1 MEKEKKVKYFL
12 RKSAFG
18 LSSVSAAFI
27 IGTVTVSAQEAN
39 TPVVVATVPATL
51 ASLKDAQFKAYDSL
65 AKLAADADPDVAKL
79 VNDYTTQVEN
89 AATADAV
96 NQIVGE
102 AKEHATRIREE
113 KAAKAAV
120 DAAAAADAAALSE
133 LKDAQFKAYDS
144 LAKLA
149 ADADPDVAKLVNDYT
164 TQVENAATADAVN
177 QIVGEAKEHATR
189 IREEKAAKAAV
200 DAAAAADAAALSEL
214 KDAQFKAYDS
224 LAKLAADTD
233 LDLDVAKIIND
244 YTTKVENAKTAEDV
258 KKIFEESQNEVTRI
272 KTEKALKAAA
282 LAKAKADAIETLK
295 KYGIGDYYIKL
306 INNGKTA
313 EGVTALKDEIL
324 ASKPAV
330 IDAPELTPALTTYKL
345 IVKGNTFSGETTT
358 KAIDAA
364 TAEKEFKQ
372 YATANNVDGEWTYD
386 DATKTF
392 TVTEKPAVIDA
403 PELTPALTTY
413 KLIVKGNT
421 FSGETTTK
429 AIDAATAE
437 KEFKQYATANNVDG
451 EWAYDDATKTF
462 TVTEKPAVIDAPE
475 LTPALTTYKLIV
487 KGNTFSGETTTKAI
501 DAATAEKEFKQ
512 YATANGVDGE
522 WSYDDA
528 TKTFTVTEKPAVID
542 APELTPAL
550 TTYKLVINGKTLKG
564 ETTTK
569 AIDAATAEK
578 EFKQYA
584 TANGVDGVWT
594 YDDATKTFTVTE
606 MVTKVPGDAP
616 TEPKKPEASIPLV
629 PLTPATPIAK
639 DDAKKDDTKKDD
651 TKKDDTKK
659 DDTKKEDA
667 KKPEAKKEE
676 AKKAATLPTTGEGS
690 NPFFTAAALAVMAG
704 AGALAVASKRKED

>member
-18 LSSVSAAFI
+18 LASVSAAFLVSGALENTI
-27 IGTVTVSAQEAN
+27 TVSAETIPAAVIVPVGLDTTELQKWYDIAN
-39 TPVVVATVPATL
+39 DLVATDNATPGGVFTADSMKALYRLLNDAYDVLESKDYRKYDSQDRIVELVNNLKNTTQSLLPIGVEPVVF
-51 ASLKDAQFKAYDSL
+51 D
-65 AKLAADADPDVAKL
+65 
-79 VNDYTTQVEN
+79 TTRLN
-89 AATADAV
+89 TWY
-96 NQIVGE
+96 
-102 AKEHATRIREE
+102 
-113 KAAKAAV
+113 
-120 DAAAAADAAALSE
+120 DAANEIVNNSDA
-133 LKDAQFKAYDS
+133 Y
-144 LAKLA
+144 
-149 ADADPDVAKLVNDYT
+149 
-164 TQVENAATADAVN
+164 
-177 QIVGEAKEHATR
+177 
-189 IREEKAAKAAV
+189 
-200 DAAAAADAAALSEL
+200 
-214 KDAQFKAYDS
+214 
-224 LAKLAADTD
+224 
-233 LDLDVAKIIND
+233 
-244 YTTKVENAKTAEDV
+244 TAES
-258 KKIFEESQNEVTRI
+258 IQP
-272 KTEKALKAAA
+272 L
-282 LAKAKADAIETLK
+282 
-295 KYGIGDYYIKL
+295 YKL
-306 INNGKTA
+306 INDA
-313 EGVTALKDEIL
+313 YDVLESKDYSKYDSQDKVNNL
-324 ASKPAV
+324 ADQLRDAVQAVQLEAPTV

-345 IVKGNTFSGETTT
+345 VVKGNTFSGETTT
-358 KAIDAA
+358 KAIDTA

-372 YATANNVDGEWTYD
+372 YATANNVDGEWSYD

-429 AIDAATAE
+429 AVDAETAE
-437 KEFKQYATANNVDG
+437 KAFKQYATANNVDG
-451 EWAYDDATKTF
+451 EWSYDDATKTF

-550 TTYKLVINGKTLKG
+550 TTYKLIVKGNTFSGETTTKAVDAETAEKAFKQYANENGVYGEWSYDDATKTFTVTEKPAVIDAPELTPALTTYKLVINGKTLKG

-569 AIDAATAEK
+569 AVDAETAEK
-578 EFKQYA
+578 AFKQYA
-584 TANGVDGVWT
+584 NENGVDGVWT

-606 MVTKVPGDAP
+606 MVTEVPGDAP
-616 TEPKKPEASIPLV
+616 TEPEKPEASIPLV

-639 DDAKKDDTKKDD
+639 DDAKKDDTKKV
-651 TKKDDTKK
+651 
-659 DDTKKEDA
+659 DTKKEDA
-667 KKPEAKKEE
+667 KKPEAKKEEAKKEE